1 MLSRPKPLPI
11 PLSHKITKGKPFMSN
26 PPMTAY
32 PIAVTADEIA
42 SACEAL
48 RYMAGDMHAGVVFN
62 RRARVNAALTLAYA
76 LEARHR
82 AAVIEAGRVETV
94 GEEEE

>member
-1 MLSRPKPLPI
+1 MTTP
-11 PLSHKITKGKPFMSN
+11 TTVGN

-32 PIAVTADEIA
+32 PIPVTCAELA

-48 RYMAGDMHAGVVFN
+48 RYMANDIHAGVVFN

-82 AAVIEAGRVETV
+82 TAVIEAGRVEMV
-94 GEEEE
+94 GEEE